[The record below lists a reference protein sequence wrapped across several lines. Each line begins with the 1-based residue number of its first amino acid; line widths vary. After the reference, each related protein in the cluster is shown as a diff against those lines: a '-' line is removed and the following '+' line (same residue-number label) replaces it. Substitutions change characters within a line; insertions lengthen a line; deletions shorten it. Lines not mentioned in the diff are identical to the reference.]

1 MLALSQHLY
10 SAQGRPCQTLSRI
23 IPRQA
28 ELLPGP
34 AQLWIQPLL
43 PSPLTLSPKGRG
55 EIGFDNSPAL
65 VVSKVL

>member
-28 ELLPGP
+28 ESLPGP
-34 AQLWIQPLL
+34 AQLWIQPL
-43 PSPLTLSPKGRG
+43 PHYAG
-55 EIGFDNSPAL
+55 EGTANGL
-65 VVSKVL
+65 